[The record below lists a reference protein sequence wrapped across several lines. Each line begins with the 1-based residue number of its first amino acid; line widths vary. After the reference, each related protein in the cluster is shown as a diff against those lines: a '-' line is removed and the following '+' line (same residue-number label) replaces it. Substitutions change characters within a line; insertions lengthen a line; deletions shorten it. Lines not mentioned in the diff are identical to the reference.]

1 VLDVPARPADIEHR
15 DTFLGTG
22 PQARPALPASLG
34 PSRRTTLLGNG
45 GPAPRPHDLQAPG
58 RVRTLLG
65 SGTAAPAWDPL
76 DEDSTEQVS
85 GVRAVEQRAADA
97 RAAED
102 ARTTRPDSV
111 SAWRNLA
118 IAHDGADASPWT
130 QPRVDDDDYDDD
142 HDDHDDEPS
151 RLPLA
156 ERPTLTRLPAP
167 RLRMASQVEALFA
180 LTVALVV
187 LATMAALFV

>member
-1 VLDVPARPADIEHR
+1 L
-15 DTFLGTG
+15 LGT
-22 PQARPALPASLG
+22 
-34 PSRRTTLLGNG
+34 
-45 GPAPRPHDLQAPG
+45 
-58 RVRTLLG
+58 
-65 SGTAAPAWDPL
+65 GTAAPAWDPL
-76 DEDSTEQVS
+76 DEDSTDQVS

-130 QPRVDDDDYDDD
+130 QPRVDDDDD
-142 HDDHDDEPS
+142 DDEPS

-156 ERPTLTRLPAP
+156 ERPTLTRLPVP